1 MLCVLGSWALW
12 AAPHRLSVWTDFIS
26 SLKGRKVRPAHCHRD
41 SVGQDGSFVGD
52 FWVSLPSVLEIP
64 GAATSSQRE
73 AVACLGHVFVW

>member
-1 MLCVLGSWALW
+1 M
-12 AAPHRLSVWTDFIS
+12 R
-26 SLKGRKVRPAHCHRD
+26 RAHCHRN

-64 GAATSSQRE
+64 GAAPSSQRE